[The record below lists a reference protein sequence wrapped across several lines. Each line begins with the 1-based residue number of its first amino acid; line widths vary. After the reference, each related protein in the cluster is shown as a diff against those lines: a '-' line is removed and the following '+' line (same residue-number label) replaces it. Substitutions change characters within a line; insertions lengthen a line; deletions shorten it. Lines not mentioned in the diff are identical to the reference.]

1 MNPIYTYRPFIHR
14 ERTDIDAYLQ
24 ESQFWTDLYS
34 LYLCIK
40 EDLTYF
46 NVSSVAVFNE
56 VHYQCVRIML
66 DPHPEENIWDD
77 YLNPAM
83 EHLGNRKASDVCFS
97 LVYACL
103 SLVKD
108 PPVQIPR
115 FLSMVRKRKLQTVD
129 YFPYCLSFVE
139 THKNEPYDIDLTPQP
154 AKPQKL
160 PEYMEK
166 FWKEVT
172 DNFDQDAIR
181 RIVGLWKTKEEQFDV
196 MNIIKNAWNYD
207 DLPF

>member
-1 MNPIYTYRPFIHR
+1 MKPIYLYPELIHR
-14 ERTDIDAYLQ
+14 DRNEIDDYLQ
-24 ESQFWTDLYS
+24 EGQFWTDLYD

-40 EDLTYF
+40 ENLSYF
-46 NVSSVAVFNE
+46 NVSSVALFNE

-83 EHLGNRKASDVCFS
+83 EHLGSRKASDVCFS

-103 SLVKD
+103 SMVKD

-154 AKPQKL
+154 ERPLRL
-160 PEYMEK
+160 PGYVTK

-172 DNFDQDAIR
+172 DDFDQNAIR
-181 RIVGLWKTKEEQFDV
+181 RFVGQWKTPKERWDV
-196 MNIIKNAWNYD
+196 LRIIKEAWDLDN
-207 DLPF
+207 LPF